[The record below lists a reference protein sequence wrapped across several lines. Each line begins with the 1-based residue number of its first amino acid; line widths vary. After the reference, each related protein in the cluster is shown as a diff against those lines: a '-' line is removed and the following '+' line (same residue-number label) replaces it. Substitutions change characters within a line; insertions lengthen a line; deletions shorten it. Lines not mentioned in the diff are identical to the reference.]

1 MSDRFDRF
9 DFEQQIMECWKIT
22 DDIKS
27 TIEGIGEHEL
37 TSNQVSVILSGL
49 KELYE
54 MKFNKL
60 WDCFEQVHMGLVR
73 ENTMI
78 TGECN
83 ALRQQLLEATD
94 VPFIKAPKEK
104 KGNK

>member
-1 MSDRFDRF
+1 MSDRF

-22 DDIKS
+22 GDIKS
-27 TIEGIGEHEL
+27 TIEGIDEHEL
-37 TSNQVSVILSGL
+37 TSHQVLSILSGL

-60 WDCFEQVHMGLVR
+60 WDCFEDVHMKLVR

-94 VPFIKAPKEK
+94 VPFIRAPKGKKVEK
-104 KGNK
+104 

>member
-1 MSDRFDRF
+1 MSDRF

-22 DDIKS
+22 DEIR
-27 TIEGIGEHEL
+27 TVAEGITEHDL
-37 TSNQVSVILSGL
+37 TSDQIASMLFGL
-49 KELYE
+49 K
-54 MKFNKL
+54 
-60 WDCFEQVHMGLVR
+60 WDCFEDVHMKLVR
-73 ENTMI
+73 DNAMI

-94 VPFIKAPKEK
+94 VPFIKAPKQK

>member
-1 MSDRFDRF
+1 MADRF

-22 DDIKS
+22 DEIKTVAEGITEDDLSTEQVS
-27 TIEGIGEHEL
+27 TIIH
-37 TSNQVSVILSGL
+37 GL
-49 KELYE
+49 AGLYE

-73 ENTMI
+73 DNAMI

-94 VPFIKAPKEK
+94 VPFIKASNTK

>member
-1 MSDRFDRF
+1 MSDRF

-22 DDIKS
+22 NEIKTVAEGITEDDLSTEQIS
-27 TIEGIGEHEL
+27 TIIH
-37 TSNQVSVILSGL
+37 GL
-49 KELYE
+49 AGLYE

-60 WDCFEQVHMGLVR
+60 WDCFEDVHMKLVR
-73 ENTMI
+73 DNAMI

-94 VPFIKAPKEK
+94 VPFIKAPKGK

>member
-1 MSDRFDRF
+1 MAHDRF

-22 DDIKS
+22 DEIR
-27 TIEGIGEHEL
+27 TAAEGIAEHDL
-37 TSNQVSVILSGL
+37 TSDQTASILFGL

-60 WDCFEQVHMGLVR
+60 WDCFEDVHMKLVR
-73 ENTMI
+73 DNAMI

-94 VPFIKAPKEK
+94 VPFIKVSKEK
-104 KGNK
+104 KAKK

>member
-1 MSDRFDRF
+1 MADRF

-27 TIEGIGEHEL
+27 IIEGIDEHDL
-37 TSNQVSVILSGL
+37 TSDQVLAILSGL

-73 ENTMI
+73 ENAMI

-94 VPFIKAPKEK
+94 VPFIKASKQK
-104 KGNK
+104 KVKK

>member
-1 MSDRFDRF
+1 MSDRF

-27 TIEGIGEHEL
+27 TIEGIDAHDL
-37 TSNQVSVILSGL
+37 TSDQIASMLFGL

-54 MKFNKL
+54 IKFNKL

-73 ENTMI
+73 ENAMI

-94 VPFIKAPKEK
+94 VPFIKAPKQK
-104 KGNK
+104 KDKK

>member
-1 MSDRFDRF
+1 MSDRF
-9 DFEQQIMECWKIT
+9 DFEQQIMECWRIT
-22 DDIKS
+22 DEIRTVTEGITEDDLSTEQVS
-27 TIEGIGEHEL
+27 TIIH
-37 TSNQVSVILSGL
+37 GL
-49 KELYE
+49 AGLYE

-60 WDCFEQVHMGLVR
+60 WDCFEDVHMKLVR
-73 ENTMI
+73 DNAMI

-104 KGNK
+104 KGKK